1 MYFDKGQSIPLSSKL
16 RYKGPSSEMP
26 KRAKPLQKGCILIV
40 EDSPDFSNLLKFLVE
55 DEGFEGVQ
63 YPIDNEDI
71 VSWAKDCK
79 PAVILMDL
87 ALRRKGGMDFIE
99 DLKADPATKN
109 IPIVIITGRDLS
121 QKDVV
126 GLELRGVKYL
136 RKGRVE
142 INEIKHLIM
151 EAARPKKGSPAAE

>member
-1 MYFDKGQSIPLSSKL
+1 
-16 RYKGPSSEMP
+16 MP
-26 KRAKPLQKGCILIV
+26 KQAKPSEKGCILIV
-40 EDSPDFSNLLKFLVE
+40 EDSLDFSNLLKFIVE

-71 VSWAKDCK
+71 VSWAKDRK
-79 PAVILMDL
+79 PAAILMDL

-99 DLKADPATKN
+99 DLKNDPATKN
-109 IPIVIITGRDLS
+109 IPVVIITGRDLS

-126 GLELRGVKYL
+126 GLELRGIKYL

-142 INEIKHLIM
+142 INEIKQSIV
-151 EAARPKKGSPAAE
+151 EAARSKKGSHTSQ

>member
-1 MYFDKGQSIPLSSKL
+1 MRKQ
-16 RYKGPSSEMP
+16 
-26 KRAKPLQKGCILIV
+26 AKPSEKGCILIV
-40 EDSPDFSNLLKFLVE
+40 EDSLDFSNLLKFIVE

-71 VSWAKDCK
+71 VSWAKDRK
-79 PAVILMDL
+79 PAAILMDL

-99 DLKADPATKN
+99 DLKNDPATKN
-109 IPIVIITGRDLS
+109 IPVVIITGRDLS

-126 GLELRGVKYL
+126 GLELRGIKYL

-142 INEIKHLIM
+142 ITEIKQSIM
-151 EAARPKKGSPAAE
+151 EAARSKKGSQTSQ